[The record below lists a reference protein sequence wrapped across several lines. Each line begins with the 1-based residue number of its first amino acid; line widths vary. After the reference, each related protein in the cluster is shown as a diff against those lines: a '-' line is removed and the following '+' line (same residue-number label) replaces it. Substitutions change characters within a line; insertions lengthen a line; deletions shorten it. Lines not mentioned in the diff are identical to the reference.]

1 MSMRYRTKR
10 VQIKRKPMKNLIRIQ
25 IRTDIKKVEMI
36 KNKRVRK
43 KLKNHQK
50 MATAVVMKMKMMN
63 QTMLMMIRI

>member
-50 MATAVVMKMKMMN
+50 MATAVVMKMKMIN
-63 QTMLMMIRI
+63 QIMLMMIRI